1 MLINYLKIA
10 YAVFMRRKF
19 YTFVN
24 LFGITFTLTV
34 LMIATAVLDNIYGG
48 IPPEVNQNR
57 SLAIMN
63 AYAETER
70 NGRIGGTHGAASF
83 ELLENHIYDLPG
95 VELVS
100 VTGMIWQ
107 VLSYARGQRIESY
120 VRYTDVNFWRILQ
133 FDFIEGRP
141 YTQDEFDIA
150 APVVVIN
157 EAMRSKFFGEE
168 SATGK
173 NITVGGKRYRVT
185 GVVKN
190 VPLTRLIPYSDIWA
204 PLSIELIRKN
214 FDPYVGTYLGLI
226 LAKNKSYFPQ
236 IKEEFRSRMRNIDL
250 SGTKYTKVVS
260 VPETTLELSARVLF
274 SQGRSEEAAVYLYV
288 FLIIGAGLLFMIL
301 PAVNMVNLNTG
312 RILERASE
320 IGIRKAFGAP
330 TSTLI
335 GQFIVEN
342 VLLSLVGGIAGL
354 IFAFLSL
361 DFFSGLGIIPHA
373 NFVFNYRIFL
383 YGLIITTFF
392 GVFSGVYPAW
402 RMSRMHPVQALRGGV
417 L

>member
-236 IKEEFRSRMRNIDL
+236 IKEEFRDEIHE
-250 SGTKYTKVVS
+250 GC
-260 VPETTLELSARVLF
+260 F
-274 SQGRSEEAAVYLYV
+274 S
-288 FLIIGAGLLFMIL
+288 
-301 PAVNMVNLNTG
+301 TG
-312 RILERASE
+312 ND
-320 IGIRKAFGAP
+320 
-330 TSTLI
+330 T
-335 GQFIVEN
+335 
-342 VLLSLVGGIAGL
+342 
-354 IFAFLSL
+354 
-361 DFFSGLGIIPHA
+361 
-373 NFVFNYRIFL
+373 
-383 YGLIITTFF
+383 
-392 GVFSGVYPAW
+392 
-402 RMSRMHPVQALRGGV
+402 
-417 L
+417 